1 MDILEIQER
10 INQRYPFLLVD
21 RVLEVEPLTR
31 AVAYKNVTINE
42 AFFMGHFPNNPVMPG
57 VLIIEAMS
65 QAGAMMYPKA
75 KNGYIAG
82 IDKVKFLGFV
92 RPGDQLVTEAVNLQK
107 AGAFAKVQVTARVDG
122 KEVARAQITYYMEF
136 EEALAE

>member
-1 MDILEIQER
+1 MDIQAIQER

-21 RVLEVEPLTR
+21 RVVEVEPFVR
-31 AVAYKNVTINE
+31 SVAYKNVTINE
-42 AFFMGHFPNNPVMPG
+42 AFFAGHFPDNPVMPG
-57 VLIIEAMS
+57 VLIIESMS

-82 IDKVKFLGFV
+82 IDKVKFLGLV
-92 RPGDQLVTEAVNLQK
+92 RPGDQLVTEAVNIQK

-136 EEALAE
+136 EEEKE